1 VTLQAALAV
10 AAIFLKL
17 HNQEVPLALLV
28 AAELYFFAGIYW
40 DSHWLRGIAA
50 CLFGLEVGHL
60 VIGEAD
66 RVPLRTWEP
75 VAIATIA
82 VFYLN
87 RALRAT
93 DVLYGYTA
101 AGLGV
106 LVSGLESTAE
116 TVGRVWSLLAL
127 APFSFGWWRRQVD
140 FRIQG
145 YALAAIGAI
154 ATAIYAPHPPIAL
167 AIGAAVAYAFVQC
180 AIQSGPDRF
189 AETERD
195 AVRVAASIVT
205 VAGIVALI
213 WKLVPGEYLGTG
225 WLALAVILLEAGLL
239 DMPSEFRIEAY
250 IIGLVGVTRVI
261 GFDLNSKFALISAAL
276 AYMLAFRSTKDPAAG
291 PARYFAFPGTLFL
304 LAGLAATLP
313 AHAISPAWALVALAL
328 MELPAGG
335 FEIQALLVSAAVFIR
350 CVAIDFEAPDAM
362 LAVVPVIACYAAA
375 LVRRDRESF
384 ARLCFGLG
392 AAGLSAALIWHEVSG
407 SMLTIAWGLEGV
419 ALLAAGFPLRDRI
432 LRLSG
437 LALLMGCIGKLF
449 IWDLRNLDTLPR
461 IFSFVIL
468 GALLVAVSWVY
479 TRFRE
484 TVQRYL

>member
-1 VTLQAALAV
+1 
-10 AAIFLKL
+10 
-17 HNQEVPLALLV
+17 
-28 AAELYFFAGIYW
+28 
-40 DSHWLRGIAA
+40 
-50 CLFGLEVGHL
+50 
-60 VIGEAD
+60 
-66 RVPLRTWEP
+66 
-75 VAIATIA
+75 
-82 VFYLN
+82 
-87 RALRAT
+87 
-93 DVLYGYTA
+93 
-101 AGLGV
+101 
-106 LVSGLESTAE
+106 
-116 TVGRVWSLLAL
+116 
-127 APFSFGWWRRQVD
+127 
-140 FRIQG
+140 
-145 YALAAIGAI
+145 
-154 ATAIYAPHPPIAL
+154 
-167 AIGAAVAYAFVQC
+167 
-180 AIQSGPDRF
+180 
-189 AETERD
+189 
-195 AVRVAASIVT
+195 
-205 VAGIVALI
+205 
-213 WKLVPGEYLGTG
+213 
-225 WLALAVILLEAGLL
+225 
-239 DMPSEFRIEAY
+239 
-250 IIGLVGVTRVI
+250 
-261 GFDLNSKFALISAAL
+261 
-276 AYMLAFRSTKDPAAG
+276 
-291 PARYFAFPGTLFL
+291 
-304 LAGLAATLP
+304 
-313 AHAISPAWALVALAL
+313 